1 MKKQI
6 FYLATVALATGLA
19 ACSSDELENASDS
32 LNLGKND
39 LVAAIP
45 DAVGTRVKMDGNY
58 AKWDRATGENPTQTE
73 KIGVYY
79 DNGNG
84 NYEFTLKNTSTDS
97 PSKGVFTYTGKE
109 TLPTDAKPE
118 YAYYP
123 YDESAEKSISDDQIN
138 IDLPQSRQWTKDI
151 VKMPMVGKIDG
162 STIKFSNTTALV
174 KITVINM
181 PASKTYAKLT
191 NLGNSPLYGAG
202 SVDVSAAS
210 PKLVIDNSELSDAE
224 GGYKSIKYY
233 AGDTFSKS
241 ATTSFTEGETVDFYF
256 IVPAGNYRG
265 KLQFT
270 LGGVATQT
278 ENTNYSATVGNEF
291 DDASREATDNNTQS
305 YTASL
310 NAVAGTIYEHTLR
323 YEKISEG
330 KYALQDTEIS
340 GLNDKLEDGET
351 DLSADLSSS
360 AGTIYIPDG
369 TEDITLTLKLGASKA
384 ITIQETNDAA
394 NRDVT
399 VKLASDC
406 ASTNS
411 SLTINLP
418 NSNVTLV
425 ADGVY
430 TKSTTSPAVTIAAV
444 KASVKDLLHISEGVT
459 LTALTMKAGNAY
471 IEEGASAT
479 NSSSETCYFFNADKN
494 VTSEKTE
501 NNVTTAPLTLYNLMY
516 ASGTTDVELTGALN
530 PLQAITINEGVTVNL
545 DLKGKKITAKTGLSA
560 FIVNG
565 TLNISDSGDGE
576 TETVGSIESTQT
588 AAAIAVGATGTVKLA
603 GGNVKNSNAAGAV
616 NVAGTFN
623 QVGGTLEGATSGNTA
638 IVVVDGG
645 TATINVP
652 VTNVPAEGSTPAS
665 TKETLAVTGNV
676 TVAGGGTFNL
686 QSGEVKGT
694 VTGTGED
701 KKTVTVAI
709 SGGKLDGASASA
721 LTLTST
727 AGTVEATIS
736 GGEVTSAA
744 TATVALT
751 GAAGK
756 TLKLNVT
763 GGKIASIGTN
773 ATDAAI
779 SETTGPATID
789 IQGGEI
795 TSTTGIAISLTQGS
809 LTVEGTKEVKV
820 EGAANAIKVVPAA
833 ASNTVVLDLK
843 SAAASY
849 KAPKAGKVLEITTY
863 DANSASITA
872 GTFVGDIE
880 ATNKHFIAG
889 GKFQDCAIMMS
900 SDLWAPYI
908 ANGKKVSYSDNYYNV
923 VDAD

>member
-1 MKKQI
+1 
-6 FYLATVALATGLA
+6 
-19 ACSSDELENASDS
+19 
-32 LNLGKND
+32 
-39 LVAAIP
+39 
-45 DAVGTRVKMDGNY
+45 MDGNY
-58 AKWDRATGENPTQTE
+58 AKWDRVSGDKATQTE

-181 PASKTYAKLT
+181 PKDKTYAKLT
-191 NLGNSPLYGAG
+191 NLGTSPLYGAG

-210 PKLVIDNSELSDAE
+210 PKLVIDNSELSAAAD
-224 GGYKSIKYY
+224 GYKSIKYY
-233 AGDTFSKS
+233 AGGTFSKS

-270 LGGVATQT
+270 LGGVATSSDT
-278 ENTNYSATVGNEF
+278 STYSDVATNGEEF

-340 GLNDKLEDGET
+340 GLNDKLENGET

-369 TEDITLTLKLGASKA
+369 TEDITLTLKLGGENKA
-384 ITIQETNDAA
+384 ITIQQTNKAA

-406 ASTNS
+406 ASTSS

-425 ADGVY
+425 ADGAY
-430 TKSTTSPAVTIAAV
+430 TKSTSSPTVTIAAV
-444 KASVKDLLHISEGVT
+444 TASVKDLLHISEGVK

-479 NSSSETCYFFNADKN
+479 DSSSETCYFFNADPDVK
-494 VTSEKTE
+494 SESTKG
-501 NNVTTAPLTLYNLMY
+501 NVTTAPLTLYNLMY
-516 ASGTTDVELTGALN
+516 ASGTTDVELTGALS

-545 DLKGKKITAKTGLSA
+545 DLKGKKITAKTNLSA

-565 TLNISDSGDGE
+565 TLNISDSGDG
-576 TETVGSIESTQT
+576 TTQTVGSIESAEA
-588 AAAIAVGATGTVKLA
+588 AAAIAVGATGTVKLE
-603 GGNVKNSNAAGAV
+603 GGNVKNTDAAGAV
-616 NVAGTFN
+616 NVAGTFS
-623 QVGGTLEGATSGNTA
+623 QVGGTLEGASSGNTA
-638 IVVVDGG
+638 IVVADGG

-652 VTNVPAEGSTPAS
+652 VTNVPAEGATPAS

-676 TVAGGGTFNL
+676 TVAGDGTFNL

-721 LTLTST
+721 LALTST
-727 AGTVEATIS
+727 NGTVEATIS

-744 TATVALT
+744 ASTVALT

-763 GGKIASIGTN
+763 GGKIASTGSN

-779 SETTGPATID
+779 SETTTGPATID

-809 LTVEGTKEVKV
+809 LTVEGTEEVKV

-833 ASNTVVLDLK
+833 ASNTVALALK

-849 KAPKAGKVLEITTY
+849 KAPKAGKVLAITNY